1 MKQKILLIHTDGYDI
16 DITTFDDTATAQ
28 QAMQKAYHDLKP
40 SELASEWADLS
51 YCDDNSA
58 KLYCNGEDVHIWKLH
73 KVSL

>member
-16 DITTFDDTATAQ
+16 DITEFDDPSAAQ
-28 QAMQKAYHDLKP
+28 QAMQKAYDNLKP
-40 SELASEWADLS
+40 SELEQEWADLS
-51 YCDDNSA
+51 YCDDNDA